1 MRFERRSIPVGIRTS
16 LALALLAAL
25 GGCSGKPET
34 SGEAPKPADVV
45 SSNESAAGDRA
56 SHQESSSEQASGDTA
71 NGTNAGNAAPPAPI
85 DEKDILNDPN
95 GQWAA
100 TASASSTYAQSNDLK
115 AGYSPWQATRAP
127 NVDRYSDSPLA
138 WTTKIGDSNP
148 PEWLEVGFAN
158 PVHATSIRIR
168 QTAAPGAISRI
179 ELIDDANVSHTI
191 WEGVDETPYAKDTI
205 GWFIRDVAKTSYLVK
220 GARITLDTAR
230 VWNWNEIDAVQ
241 LVGEQP
247 VDQVR
252 AANSE

>member
-1 MRFERRSIPVGIRTS
+1 MGLVLVLLTS
-16 LALALLAAL
+16 LS
-25 GGCSGKPET
+25 GC
-34 SGEAPKPADVV
+34 A
-45 SSNESAAGDRA
+45 NESDNQKALDSTATEAAAPATGPSR
-56 SHQESSSEQASGDTA
+56 ETSSEQAEA
-71 NGTNAGNAAPPAPI
+71 VNPPEAIAGAPAAPL
-85 DEKDILNDPN
+85 DERAILNDPN
-95 GQWAA
+95 GQWAV
-100 TASASSTYAQSNDLK
+100 TASASSTYAQTTDLK
-115 AGYSPWQATRAP
+115 AGYSPWQATGAP

-138 WTTKIGDSNP
+138 WTTKTGDSNT
-148 PEWLEVGFAN
+148 PEWLEVRYAT

-179 ELIDDANVSHTI
+179 ELIDTSDVTHVV
-191 WEGVDETPYAKDTI
+191 WKGVDDTPYAKDTI